1 MNPVLIGYLLILNIL
16 AYSLMGVDKA
26 KARQNKRRIPEK
38 GLFLVALLGGSMGSL
53 VGMYSFRHKTKH
65 WYFVV
70 GMPLILLLQLAA
82 DLWLGR

>member
-1 MNPVLIGYLLILNIL
+1 MIPVLIGYLLILNIL
-16 AYSLMGVDKA
+16 AYSLMGLDKA
-26 KARQNKRRIPEK
+26 KARQNKRRITEK
-38 GLFLVALLGGSMGSL
+38 VLFLVALFGGSMGSI

-82 DLWLGR
+82 AYWLSR

>member
-1 MNPVLIGYLLILNIL
+1 MSPVLIGYLLLVNIL

-26 KARQNKRRIPEK
+26 KARQSKRRIPEK
-38 GLFLVALLGGSMGSL
+38 MLFLIALFGGSMGSI

-65 WYFVV
+65 WYFVA

-82 DLWLGR
+82 ALWLCR

>member
-1 MNPVLIGYLLILNIL
+1 MNPVLIGSLLILNIL

-38 GLFLVALLGGSMGSL
+38 VLFLIALFGGSMGSL

-70 GMPLILLLQLAA
+70 GMPLILILQLAA
-82 DLWLGR
+82 ALWLFR

>member
-1 MNPVLIGYLLILNIL
+1 MSPVQIGYLLLVNIL

-26 KARQNKRRIPEK
+26 KARQSKRRIPEK
-38 GLFLVALLGGSMGSL
+38 MLFLIALFGGSMGSI

-65 WYFVV
+65 WYFVA

-82 DLWLGR
+82 ALWLCR

>member
-1 MNPVLIGYLLILNIL
+1 MIPVLIGYLLILNIL
-16 AYSLMGVDKA
+16 AYSLMGLDKA

-38 GLFLVALLGGSMGSL
+38 VLFLIALFGGSMGSI

-70 GMPLILLLQLAA
+70 GMPLTLLLQLAA
-82 DLWLGR
+82 ALWLCR

>member
-1 MNPVLIGYLLILNIL
+1 MNPVLIAYLLIINIL
-16 AYSLMGVDKA
+16 AYSLMGADKA

-38 GLFLVALLGGSMGSL
+38 GLFLAALLGGSMGAL

-82 DLWLGR
+82 ALWLGR

>member
-1 MNPVLIGYLLILNIL
+1 MIPVLIGYLLILNIL
-16 AYSLMGVDKA
+16 AYSLMGLDKA

-38 GLFLVALLGGSMGSL
+38 VLFLVALFGGSMGSI

-82 DLWLGR
+82 AYWLSR

>member
-1 MNPVLIGYLLILNIL
+1 MSPVLIAYLFVLNIL

-26 KARQNKRRIPEK
+26 NARQDKRRIPEK
-38 GLFLVALLGGSMGSL
+38 VLFLLALLGGSPGSL

-70 GMPLILLLQLAA
+70 GMPLILILQLAA
-82 DLWLGR
+82 ALWLCR